1 MLIAIDLQ
9 DPVEPNTLWVNPF
22 GVSFNH
28 MRRSDLVRIDH
39 EGNVLE
45 GGQVKLVN
53 RAAIMIHVAGHNIT
67 LVVLRNLPT
76 LNQYSA

>member
-1 MLIAIDLQ
+1 MLIAINLQ

-22 GVSFNH
+22 GVSFTH

-53 RAAIMIHVAGHNIT
+53 RAAIMIHVAGDNIA
-67 LVVLRNLPT
+67 LVFRNL
-76 LNQYSA
+76 LISSRCSA